1 MSCYPIIQ
9 HELGHAYAT
18 RSFGGIVDRIV
29 LWPLGG
35 FTVFG
40 SSNEAVADDLLI
52 AVSGPL
58 THVLQGGLWVG
69 IYALLQQGDMSG
81 FSTSINLI
89 QLSNGG
95 AVEFMS
101 ILSSQAACINAGLFI
116 CNLAIPAYPLD
127 GGRILAALLV
137 LGDFTIGTTAR
148 ITSVMGTLIG
158 LLMLFIG
165 VYWYVIQTSA
175 GSLFLAI
182 ISLFVVHSGLQLWRA
197 AAMNRLHEHPLFQL
211 TCYRRRGG
219 SRRPLTTSLS
229 ASSSPPREQTN
240 INIV

>member
-1 MSCYPIIQ
+1 
-9 HELGHAYAT
+9 
-18 RSFGGIVDRIV
+18 V

-40 SSNEAVADDLLI
+40 SSDEAVSDDLLI

-58 THVLQGGLWVG
+58 THVFQGGFWVG
-69 IYALLQQGDMSG
+69 IYALLEHGDMSG
-81 FSTSINLI
+81 FSTSIDLI

-95 AVEFMS
+95 AVEFIS
-101 ILSSQAACINAGLFI
+101 ILSSQAALINAGLFI

-137 LGDFTIGTTAR
+137 MGDFSLGTTAR
-148 ITSVMGTLIG
+148 ITSVMGAFIG

-165 VYWYVIQTSA
+165 VYWYVSQTTA

-182 ISLFVVHSGLQLWRA
+182 IALFVVHSGLQLWKA
-197 AAMNRLHEHPLFQL
+197 AVMNRLHEHPLFQL
-211 TCYRRRGG
+211 SCYRSRGG
-219 SRRPLTTSLS
+219 SRRPLTISS
-229 ASSSPPREQTN
+229 DASRSPPRVPTN
-240 INIV
+240 SARSINIV